1 MQQKLLFSFL
11 KIVNSLKGC
20 YFFLSTVNLKFKWL
34 FQFQSYFYYV
44 KGKRR
49 KYQVKNKLWVQTIH
63 NFLAAENFV
72 VEIKVYNK
80 YLKNI

>member
-1 MQQKLLFSFL
+1 MALLVSVVFLLWKRQKS
-11 KIVNSLKGC
+11 
-20 YFFLSTVNLKFKWL
+20 
-34 FQFQSYFYYV
+34 Q
-44 KGKRR
+44 
-49 KYQVKNKLWVQTIH
+49 YQVKNKLWVQTIH